1 MLFVALPLLLLVF
14 FSSSLIFVGVIT
26 VCLGAFLEFILPR
39 TLCFLDLGDCFL
51 SCIRE
56 VFSYCLL
63 KYFLKSILSSPSGTP
78 PSGYLTC

>member
-39 TLCFLDLGDCFL
+39 TLCASWTWVTVSFPVLGK
-51 SCIRE
+51 
-56 VFSYCLL
+56 FSAVVSSNI
-63 KYFLKSILSSPSGTP
+63 FSSPFFPLLLGPLHLAT
-78 PSGYLTC
+78 